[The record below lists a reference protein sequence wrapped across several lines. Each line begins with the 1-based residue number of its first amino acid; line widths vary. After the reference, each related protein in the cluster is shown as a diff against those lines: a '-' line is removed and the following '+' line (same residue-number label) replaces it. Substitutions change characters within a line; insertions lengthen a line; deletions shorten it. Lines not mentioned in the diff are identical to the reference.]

1 MADDPN
7 YEDLIKQQYKD
18 SLGRDA
24 TDSELASDK
33 ANAEKYGWN
42 SGPNGGV
49 QATIANRAT
58 NTPNSDGGSNANQPP
73 AQQWNTGGNN
83 LFPDWYQQL
92 MTRSV
97 DQQQAAA
104 ADAKSRSDAL
114 YSTLDQRA
122 KQGLAVGADD
132 PTVKPQVDAFRAEQD
147 RSQRNYLGD
156 LAERSGPFANM
167 RGETRRSAEGVGQAT
182 SGFQAQL
189 IGREIQSRRD
199 EIAQA
204 LATQAGLLT
213 GDQQRAL
220 QAELAQ
226 MDQALGEANAK
237 TSANSVANQ
246 FSLGS
251 RGLDQS
257 QDQFLRELG
266 LRQWVAGDNSQLNWA
281 SL

>member
-1 MADDPN
+1 MADSPN
-7 YEDLIKQQYKD
+7 YEDLIQQQYKD
-18 SLGRDA
+18 SLGRSA
-24 TDSELASDK
+24 TADELKSDT

-73 AQQWNTGGNN
+73 AQQWNTGGNG
-83 LFPDWYQQL
+83 LFPDWYQGL
-92 MTRSV
+92 MSQSI
-97 DQQQAAA
+97 QQQQQAA

-122 KQGLAVGADD
+122 KQGLGVTADD

-156 LAERSGPFANM
+156 LAERSGPFANL
-167 RGETRRSAEGVGQAT
+167 RGEQRRSAEGVGQAT

-189 IGREIQSRRD
+189 LSREIQSRRD

-204 LATQAGLLT
+204 LSAQGALLS

-220 QAELAQ
+220 QQELAQ

-246 FSLGS
+246 FSLGQQ
-251 RGLDQS
+251 GLNQS
-257 QDQFLRELG
+257 QDQFLRELA
-266 LRQWVAGDNSQLNWA
+266 LRQWQAGDNSQYQWA